1 MASIMC
7 PTSVKR
13 LWLYRQ
19 TAEQEWQVGWFDSLD
34 QWCIDSSHTR
44 SADAADRVHWLNGAP
59 SISIEP
65 AAQLEQAEAEI
76 VRLQGEVTALTHDRD
91 KWRTQA
97 GRRRRTSKARGR
109 GQR

>member
-1 MASIMC
+1 MTSIMC

-44 SADAADRVHWLNGAP
+44 SADAADRVLSVTDVAEDAVIGVADGVGVNRPRLLVAGGAW
-59 SISIEP
+59 SS
-65 AAQLEQAEAEI
+65 
-76 VRLQGEVTALTHDRD
+76 
-91 KWRTQA
+91 W
-97 GRRRRTSKARGR
+97 
-109 GQR
+109 